1 MLKDGG
7 SCPQRVRIEIQ
18 RILPGLSAAAKV
30 QLGTHP
36 IEGPV
41 LLQQTEVTEKL
52 GLYISEGKVQPS
64 SDGEALA
71 IFTYKDIYVYVK
83 NCPECT
89 VVCGGGKVQRPP
101 LCPIPV
107 TRPFQILGMDIMA
120 LPKTTKGNQ
129 YALVFQDFLTKWPS
143 VFALPD
149 QQTDRIVKILAEYI
163 VPFLVYQKIFCQI
176 VVLTCCRT

>member
-1 MLKDGG
+1 MILMRGWLVLKDGG

-52 GLYISEGKVQPS
+52 GLYISKGKVQLS

-71 IFTYKDIYVYVK
+71 IITNHSGFIQKLSPGTIIGTAEEAEMVTVPSASRSK
-83 NCPECT
+83 NQCDEPSRSNVRAVEVVTGGEADSRGQHLLELVGKPELLNAEQLN
-89 VVCGGGKVQRPP
+89 G
-101 LCPIPV
+101 
-107 TRPFQILGMDIMA
+107 LG
-120 LPKTTKGNQ
+120 Q
-129 YALVFQDFLTKWPS
+129 FLS
-143 VFALPD
+143 
-149 QQTDRIVKILAEYI
+149 RHN
-163 VPFLVYQKIFCQI
+163 
-176 VVLTCCRT
+176 